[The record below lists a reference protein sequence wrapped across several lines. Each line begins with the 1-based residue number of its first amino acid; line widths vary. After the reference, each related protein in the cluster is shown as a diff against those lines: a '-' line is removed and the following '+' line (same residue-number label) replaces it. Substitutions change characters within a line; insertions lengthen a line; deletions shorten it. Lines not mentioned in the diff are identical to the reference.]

1 MPYKY
6 KVKQDSEG
14 KPLLPDGTTLPN
26 VGTVKD
32 GHVESSVQFEN
43 PNFELVGGEQ
53 SSHLAGVV
61 PQADQSA
68 QPKPESETKQ

>member
-6 KVKQDSEG
+6 KVKQDSKG
-14 KPLLPDGTTLPN
+14 NALLPDGTTLPN
-26 VGTVKD
+26 VGVVKD
-32 GHVESSVQFEN
+32 GHIESNTQFEN

-68 QPKPESETKQ
+68 QQKPESEIK